1 LIFSICTFSSRFFVC
16 TPLLFSNVG
25 DTGFSIALSNFERDA
40 IVFEFPK
47 GKSLATRDI
56 KIISSDD
63 QFVKFA
69 KAAYLETL
77 VNGDEEGETTLG
89 LVDRFLLLE
98 DDPLSEGTRK
108 EKRG

>member
-1 LIFSICTFSSRFFVC
+1 M
-16 TPLLFSNVG
+16 
-25 DTGFSIALSNFERDA
+25 
-40 IVFEFPK
+40 
-47 GKSLATRDI
+47 RDI

-63 QFVKFA
+63 QFAKVA

-89 LVDRFLLLE
+89 LVDRVLLLE
-98 DDPLSEGTRK
+98 VDPLSEGTRE